1 MTMGNADYRDSGLE
15 FPAPFLF
22 GTATAA
28 YQVEGAWNEDGR
40 GASIWDTFTHTPGH
54 VTDGGN
60 GDVAIDHYH
69 RLEADLDLMRDLG
82 MRAYRFSI
90 SWPRIVPTGSGD
102 VNQKGIDF
110 YSRLV
115 DGLLARDILPFV
127 TLYHWDLPQPLE
139 DAGGWANRDTASRL
153 ADYAGVVG
161 AALGDRVH
169 AWTTINEPWCVAYLG
184 YSSGV
189 HAPGRR
195 NPADAFAAVH
205 HVNLAHGLAV
215 TALRSVVTNHPQF
228 SISLNLHA
236 LRGTGESGAEA
247 VRRIDALGN
256 RAFTG
261 PLLLG
266 AYPADLIEDTSAIT
280 DWSFVR
286 DGDAAIIR
294 QPLDF
299 LGINYYTT
307 STVRMWNGVDERQ
320 REDGLGTTA
329 GTPWP
334 GADAV
339 EFVKQDGPFTEMGWH
354 IAPDGFEELLVAVHE
369 QFPQLPLVITENG
382 AAFAD
387 EVVDGE
393 IHDADRIDYL
403 RRHLTALHRVMQ
415 RGVDVRGYLLWTV
428 MDNFEWSWGF
438 TRRFGIV
445 RVDYDTLQRTVK
457 DSGRWYSQLVKTR
470 RIPA

>member
-1 MTMGNADYRDSGLE
+1 M
-15 FPAPFLF
+15 
-22 GTATAA
+22 
-28 YQVEGAWNEDGR
+28 
-40 GASIWDTFTHTPGH
+40 
-54 VTDGGN
+54 
-60 GDVAIDHYH
+60 
-69 RLEADLDLMRDLG
+69 
-82 MRAYRFSI
+82 
-90 SWPRIVPTGSGD
+90 
-102 VNQKGIDF
+102 
-110 YSRLV
+110 
-115 DGLLARDILPFV
+115 ARDILPFA

-139 DAGGWANRDTASRL
+139 DAGGWVNRDTAARL
-153 ADYAGVVG
+153 ADYAAVVG
-161 AALGDRVH
+161 AALGDRVY
-169 AWTTINEPWCVAYLG
+169 AWSTINEPWCVAYLG

-195 NPADAFAAVH
+195 DAADAFAAVH

-215 TALRSVVTNHPQF
+215 MALRGVVTNDPQF

-236 LRGTGESGAEA
+236 LRGAGESGAEA

-261 PLLLG
+261 PLLHG

-280 DWSFVR
+280 DWAFVR
-286 DGDAAIIR
+286 EGDTATIR

-307 STVRMWNGVDERQ
+307 STVRMWNGIDERQ
-320 REDGLGTTA
+320 RADGLGTTA

-369 QFPQLPLVITENG
+369 EFPQLPLMITENG

-403 RRHLTALHRVMQ
+403 RRHLTALHRVIQ
-415 RGVDVRGYLLWTV
+415 RGVGVRGYLLWTV

-445 RVDYDTLQRTVK
+445 HVDYDTLQRTVK
-457 DSGRWYSQLVKTR
+457 DSGRWYSRLVNTR
-470 RIPA
+470 RIPG